1 MVHSICLRFAEN
13 LAFSRIA
20 PKNQMSVLFRVSK
33 IFAAA
38 RMHRCQLLKCGRN
51 ATRKHKIFLPCIRN
65 ICKQKMTP
73 ETISRGK
80 MLFGR
85 KDYTHEVSAF
95 SGWIIGYI
103 MQFNSFH
110 WLRHQGLSA
119 SIAELR
125 RPERPPGGAPQ
136 LYRKAKEIAQD
147 GSLGLQ
153 RLSLIL
159 DIYVMVN

>member
-65 ICKQKMTP
+65 ICKQKMTL

-85 KDYTHEVSAF
+85 KDYIHMRF
-95 SGWIIGYI
+95 
-103 MQFNSFH
+103 
-110 WLRHQGLSA
+110 
-119 SIAELR
+119 
-125 RPERPPGGAPQ
+125 
-136 LYRKAKEIAQD
+136 
-147 GSLGLQ
+147 
-153 RLSLIL
+153 RLSVLMM
-159 DIYVMVN
+159 DHWIYNAIQQFSLAQASRVISHYSRAPAAREAAKWSPIAIQESKGNP